1 MVANCL
7 SFFGREIRYCCKL
20 MLVND
25 FWFSPANVKELNDL
39 QSVHS
44 RRTEREKMEAKAWM
58 LRKPESSPTSAS
70 QW

>member
-1 MVANCL
+1 
-7 SFFGREIRYCCKL
+7 